1 MVFGNIWLTCKFS
14 SPAKCVR
21 GGPSLCRCA
30 CDCSAFTVKIMV
42 VSSRITPATHI
53 WRWQCRLPLPQ
64 PAQYRWQFDDCIF
77 RIFSVAH
84 ALCFLINTILLLV
97 HSCTHWLSLC
107 LVFYCLFFPLLNQKR
122 RRSCL
127 LSSIH
132 LICDRWFSFND
143 FDHRNS
149 IGKTITTAI
158 KRRRQRRWW
167 QQPKRR
173 KSKKETISTA
183 IAKNYC
189 TTLPV
194 THRHAHWSKKKFA
207 HKFHRLC
214 ER

>member
-1 MVFGNIWLTCKFS
+1 MVFGNIWLTCKLS

-84 ALCFLINTILLLV
+84 ALCFLIATILLLV

-158 KRRRQRRWW
+158 KRRQRRWW

-173 KSKKETISTA
+173 KSKKRNNFNRYRKELLHYVASNTQT
-183 IAKNYC
+183 C
-189 TTLPV
+189 TLEQ
-194 THRHAHWSKKKFA
+194 KKI
-207 HKFHRLC
+207 C
-214 ER
+214 T